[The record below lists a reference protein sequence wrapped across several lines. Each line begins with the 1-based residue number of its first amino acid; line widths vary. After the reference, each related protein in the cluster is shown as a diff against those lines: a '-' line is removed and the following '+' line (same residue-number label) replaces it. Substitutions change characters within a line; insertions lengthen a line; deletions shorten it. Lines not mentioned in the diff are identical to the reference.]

1 MRLSDKQVYRF
12 EGVELDLSQGCLSIN
27 GEQVYIRQKL
37 LHVLV
42 YLIEQRHRVVTKD
55 EMIETIW
62 EGAAITDDA
71 LVQSIK
77 ELRRSLGDDP
87 RHPTF
92 IKTFPKAGYRFVA
105 SVEEVCLD
113 EISAIYIEE
122 STSVEVE
129 YEEVT
134 AEARDEAETQR
145 RGDGNK
151 YFSSPRRLVIPAS
164 AVIALIVGVVALF
177 TFLRPQSRDQ
187 SLAGVTLPQLPG
199 KRSVAVMYF
208 ENQSANPDLDWLR
221 EGLADMLITNLSRS
235 KRLTVLGRQQ
245 LHLLLERIGHRYA
258 DIIRLDDAVEI
269 GRRSRAE
276 VIVLGSF
283 ARLGEK
289 VRINM
294 HLYTVQT
301 GQLFASE
308 SSDADKP
315 GDILAQVDLLSLKL
329 ASHIGVSDKQ
339 EDTTTLT
346 TGMTNN
352 LDAYRYYSLALEKAQ
367 AYHTAEAIKLWEKAT
382 RLDPQFA
389 MAYARIGY
397 TYALIRVNEY
407 GKAIPYLEKA
417 LELSHRLTEKDK
429 LYINAWHALASRD
442 VDRGI
447 ELLRAIIARYPQE
460 IEAYLRLGYLLNQM
474 ERIEEA
480 TAVYKQGLLFDPE
493 SKDLY
498 NALGFSCWTP
508 GLYDEAIAAHRS
520 YVQLAPVEP
529 NAHDSLGL
537 TYIETGRYEEAI
549 AEFER
554 ALALNPDFH
563 FARLHLGDV
572 CFILGR
578 YTEANGQYRRFLQL
592 APSDWDAGVGYN
604 RLTLLYL
611 KKGDLKEAAAAAAQ
625 EVRRKND
632 LGGAFLVALAKGD
645 LLMAEKLKKRLS
657 DNRYLLLKKRIDYF
671 LGLYTIRSGRAI
683 EALEYFKEAV
693 RRPQPLWNIDGVED
707 CLANAYLE
715 LGRLDEAI
723 SEYQR
728 ILNINPNYPP
738 AHYHLAQACERKGE
752 SEKARFYY
760 QRFVQI
766 WNTADPDIPEVIAA
780 RQYLTAQP

>member
-1 MRLSDKQVYRF
+1 MKLFGKHVYRF
-12 EGVELDLSQGCLSIN
+12 EGVELDPSQGCLKMN
-27 GEQVYIRQKL
+27 GEQIYIRQKL
-37 LHVLV
+37 LQVLV
-42 YLIEQRHRVVTKD
+42 YLIEQRHRVVTKE
-55 EMIETIW
+55 EMIENLW

-87 RHPTF
+87 RHPRF

-105 SVEEVCLD
+105 SVEEIRLD
-113 EISAIYIEE
+113 EISAIHIEE
-122 STSVEVE
+122 SASVEVE
-129 YEEVT
+129 YEEIT
-134 AEARDEAETQR
+134 LEAHDEAETR
-145 RGDGNK
+145 KRNRAKK
-151 YFSSPRRLVIPAS
+151 YFSSPRRLVIPAA
-164 AVIALIVGVVALF
+164 AVIALMVGAVALY
-177 TFLRPQSRDQ
+177 TFLKPQPRDQ
-187 SLAGVTLPQLPG
+187 SLAEVTLPQLPG

-208 ENQSANPDLDWLR
+208 ENQSASPDLDWLR

-245 LHLLLERIGHRYA
+245 LHLLLERIDHRQA
-258 DIIRLDDAVEI
+258 DVIRLDDAVEI

-289 VRINM
+289 IRINL
-294 HLYTVQT
+294 HLYGAPT
-301 GQLFASE
+301 GQLLASE

-329 ASHIGVSDKQ
+329 ASHLGASDEQ
-339 EDTTTLT
+339 EDTRAIASV
-346 TGMTNN
+346 MTNN

-367 AYHTAEAIKLWEKAT
+367 AYHTAEAIELWEKAA

-397 TYALIRVNEY
+397 TYALIRVNEH

-429 LYINAWHALASRD
+429 LHINVWHALASRD
-442 VDRGI
+442 TDSGI
-447 ELLRAIIARYPQE
+447 ELLREIIAQYPQE
-460 IEAYLRLGYLLNQM
+460 VEAYLRLGYQLNRAG
-474 ERIEEA
+474 RIEESI
-480 TAVYKQGLLFDPE
+480 AVYKQGLLFDPE
-493 SKDLY
+493 AGDLH

-508 GLYDEAIAAHRS
+508 GRYDEALAAHRS
-520 YVQLAPVEP
+520 YVQLAPAEP

-537 TYIETGRYEEAI
+537 TYIEAGGYEEAI

-554 ALALNPDFH
+554 ALALDPDFH

-572 CFILGR
+572 YFRLGR
-578 YTEANGQYRRFLQL
+578 YGEAIGQYQRFLQL

-611 KKGDLKEAAAAAAQ
+611 KKGDLKKAETAARQ
-625 EVRRKND
+625 EVKRKND
-632 LGGAFLVALAKGD
+632 HGGAFLVALAKGD
-645 LLMAEKLKKRLS
+645 LLTAEKLKDRLS
-657 DNRYLLLKKRIDYF
+657 KNRHLFLRKRIDYF
-671 LGLYTIRSGRAI
+671 LGLYAIRSGRAI

-693 RRPQPLWNIDGVED
+693 RRPPPLWNIDGVED

-715 LGRLDEAI
+715 LNQFDEAA
-723 SEYQR
+723 SEYER
-728 ILNINPNYPP
+728 LLLLNPNYPL
-738 AHYHLAQACERKGE
+738 AHYNLALVCQRKGE
-752 SEKARFYY
+752 HEKARSHY
-760 QRFVQI
+760 QRFLQL
-766 WNTADPDIPEVIAA
+766 WNRADLDIPEVIAA